1 MENTTQISR
10 EELEE
15 LREAFNKIDID
26 NSGYVCDYELQD
38 LFKEARLPLPG
49 YKVREIVEKIIVAAD
64 HNKDGRI
71 DFEEFLSICQELK
84 SKEISKSFR
93 KAINKKE
100 GITAIGGTSE
110 ISSEGT
116 QHSYSGT
123 VCMCVGVEECVLMPL
138 LTYCKILQE
147 NLVLALNSASAIG
160 CTVVNIGA
168 QDLRAGRPHLV
179 LGLLWQIIKVGLF
192 AHIEISRNEA
202 LITLLEEGED
212 LEDLMKL
219 SPEELLLRWVNY
231 HLTNAGWQKI
241 GNFSNDIEDSKA
253 YFHLLNQIAPKGIHD
268 DELKIDIDMSGFNE
282 KNDLQRAEFMLQQA
296 AKMDCRQFVTP
307 ADVVAGNPK
316 LNIAFVANLFNTYP
330 ALNKPNHGYDLAML
344 EGESREER
352 TFRNWMNS
360 LGVNPYVHHLYS
372 DLTDASVIFQLYEQ
386 IRVPVN
392 WNRVNKRPYPTLG
405 GNMKKLENC
414 NYAVDLGKNEAKF
427 SLVGIGGQN
436 LNEGHSTLTLALV
449 WQIMRR
455 YTLTVLSDLG
465 GGEKVNDEIIINWVN
480 ATLVAAKKKTSIKS
494 FKSTDSS
501 SPDKYLALKDVREV
515 KEETNLNEKLF
526 LLACEKGDYY
536 MVKKLLEEKRHSELN
551 INCMDVLGR
560 NAVTISIMNENLD
573 ILQLLLEHGCQT
585 TDALLVA
592 IDSEVVGAVDILFNH
607 RPRRSSKPSIAKLI
621 ERIQNP
627 EYSTTMD
634 VAPVILA
641 AHRNNYEI
649 LTMLLKQDISLPRPH
664 AVGCECTLCNAKNKK
679 DSLRHSRFRLD
690 IYRCLASPS
699 LIMLTEEDPILRAFE
714 LSADLKELSL
724 VEVEFRNDY
733 EELAKQCTM
742 FAKDLLAQARNSR
755 ELEVILNHTC
765 SDEPVDKR
773 GLLEERMNLSRLKLA
788 IKYNQKE
795 MAGYRRKHSCKKI
808 LTVLSVGFLWPVL
821 SICYLLAPKSRVG
834 HVIHTPFMKFIIHSA
849 SYFTFLLLLN
859 LYSLVYNEDKK
870 NTMGP
875 ALEMI
880 DYLLIVWIVGM
891 VWSDVKRLWYEGLED
906 FLEESRNQLSFVM
919 NSLYLATFALKV
931 VAHNKFPD
939 NADRKDWDAF
949 HPTLVA
955 EGLFAFANVLSYLRL
970 FFMYTTSSVLG
981 PLQISMG
988 QMLQDFGKFLG
999 LFLLVL
1005 ISFTI
1010 GLTQLYDKGHATHV
1024 EKDCVGIF
1032 CQRQNNDTF
1041 HSFIVTCYAL
1051 FWYVFSLA
1059 HIALF
1064 VTRFSYTE
1072 ELQSF
1077 VGALIIGTYNVVVVI
1092 VLTKLLVAMLHKSF
1106 RQIVNHEDK
1115 EWKFS
1120 RAKLWLSYFD
1130 DKCTLPPPFN
1140 ILPSLKTVCYI
1151 VTSLSKWICS
1161 HTTTGKVKRQNSLK
1175 EWRTLKQ
1182 KRDENYQK
1190 VMCCLVHRYLT
1201 STRQKMQSTDQP
1213 TVENLNELRQDLSK
1227 FRNEMRDLLGFRTS
1241 KYAMFYPR
1249 N

>member
-1 MENTTQISR
+1 MENNTTQISR

-15 LREAFNKIDID
+15 LKEAFNKIEEEQVAFVNWINKALKDDPDCKHLLPMDPNDESVFKSVGDGIILCKLINLSQAETID
-26 NSGYVCDYELQD
+26 ERV
-38 LFKEARLPLPG
+38 
-49 YKVREIVEKIIVAAD
+49 
-64 HNKDGRI
+64 
-71 DFEEFLSICQELK
+71 
-84 SKEISKSFR
+84 
-93 KAINKKE
+93 INKKKL
-100 GITAIGGTSE
+100 TPFT
-110 ISSEGT
+110 IS
-116 QHSYSGT
+116 
-123 VCMCVGVEECVLMPL
+123 
-138 LTYCKILQE
+138 E

-168 QDLRAGRPHLV
+168 QDLRAGKPHLV

-241 GNFSNDIEDSKA
+241 GNFSNDIE
-253 YFHLLNQIAPKGIHD
+253 
-268 DELKIDIDMSGFNE
+268 
-282 KNDLQRAEFMLQQA
+282 
-296 AKMDCRQFVTP
+296 
-307 ADVVAGNPK
+307 
-316 LNIAFVANLFNTYP
+316 
-330 ALNKPNHGYDLAML
+330 
-344 EGESREER
+344 
-352 TFRNWMNS
+352 
-360 LGVNPYVHHLYS
+360 
-372 DLTDASVIFQLYEQ
+372 
-386 IRVPVN
+386 
-392 WNRVNKRPYPTLG
+392 
-405 GNMKKLENC
+405 
-414 NYAVDLGKNEAKF
+414 
-427 SLVGIGGQN
+427 
-436 LNEGHSTLTLALV
+436 
-449 WQIMRR
+449 
-455 YTLTVLSDLG
+455 VL
-465 GGEKVNDEIIINWVN
+465 
-480 ATLVAAKKKTSIKS
+480 
-494 FKSTDSS
+494 
-501 SPDKYLALKDVREV
+501 
-515 KEETNLNEKLF
+515 
-526 LLACEKGDYY
+526 
-536 MVKKLLEEKRHSELN
+536 
-551 INCMDVLGR
+551 
-560 NAVTISIMNENLD
+560 
-573 ILQLLLEHGCQT
+573 
-585 TDALLVA
+585 
-592 IDSEVVGAVDILFNH
+592 
-607 RPRRSSKPSIAKLI
+607 
-621 ERIQNP
+621 
-627 EYSTTMD
+627 
-634 VAPVILA
+634 
-641 AHRNNYEI
+641 
-649 LTMLLKQDISLPRPH
+649 
-664 AVGCECTLCNAKNKK
+664 
-679 DSLRHSRFRLD
+679 
-690 IYRCLASPS
+690 
-699 LIMLTEEDPILRAFE
+699 
-714 LSADLKELSL
+714 
-724 VEVEFRNDY
+724 
-733 EELAKQCTM
+733 
-742 FAKDLLAQARNSR
+742 
-755 ELEVILNHTC
+755 
-765 SDEPVDKR
+765 
-773 GLLEERMNLSRLKLA
+773 
-788 IKYNQKE
+788 
-795 MAGYRRKHSCKKI
+795 
-808 LTVLSVGFLWPVL
+808 
-821 SICYLLAPKSRVG
+821 
-834 HVIHTPFMKFIIHSA
+834 
-849 SYFTFLLLLN
+849 
-859 LYSLVYNEDKK
+859 
-870 NTMGP
+870 
-875 ALEMI
+875 
-880 DYLLIVWIVGM
+880 GM

-1041 HSFIVTCYAL
+1041 HSFIGTCYAL
-1051 FWYVFSLA
+1051 FWYIFSLA

-1077 VGALIIGTYNVVVVI
+1077 IGALIIGTYNVVVVI

-1106 RQIVNHEDK
+1106 RQIANHEDK
-1115 EWKFS
+1115 EWKFA

-1140 ILPSLKTVCYI
+1140 ILPSPKTVCYI

-1161 HTTTGKVKRQNSLK
+1161 HTTKGKVKRQNSLK

-1227 FRNEMRDLLGFRTS
+1227 FRNEMRDLLGFHTS